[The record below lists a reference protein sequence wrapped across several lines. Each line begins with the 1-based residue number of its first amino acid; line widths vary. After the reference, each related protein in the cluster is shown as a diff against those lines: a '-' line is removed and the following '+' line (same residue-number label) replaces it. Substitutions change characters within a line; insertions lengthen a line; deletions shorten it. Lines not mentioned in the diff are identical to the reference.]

1 MVIGKIQMPTTI
13 RSTDVEVGAID
24 HTLNAIPEE
33 LFFSDREGGEVRP
46 NTVPLPE
53 GAGAWRHGRF
63 MGEEVH
69 VTNAGSELFMLADT
83 TIFGYCLF
91 RFVSTTEDDSTYR
104 IAFQRGNRI
113 ITKERSQVIMANLS
127 DLARNYQGNV
137 APMNLGGQTPAPMAP
152 ATGEGISGSVDSRR
166 LRAEAVSRG
175 YVAGYVMGNAPQL
188 TMSLQNKKD
197 KAGNVISNIVA
208 KESKPSRC
216 LAVLLALPANCVMR
230 NGSMASPSD
239 IQAGAVEYGSTPRDE
254 MVYQAFPV
262 NAAISYI
269 YALGGRLPEYA
280 PFVSDAREQWTPEDI
295 ISGKPEVSFVYVH
308 PTENRSRNS
317 SSQDRFRFNLKTTS
331 GRRSLYTDRNIVCL
345 RALEHVSTKCNTEA
359 EAYELNEMAF
369 GAWRYRKQKD
379 STENALQK
387 AMAACPSQIW
397 NAKYNVNGEVKEG
410 IGSAFFMAGSTV
422 TSESGEEIASRPLT
436 YMPWYPSGDQRPTV
450 PSRVERLVRREFQP
464 ATSDT
469 KERMVTK
476 PVLMKEKPADPLFK
490 TYIRFVDFIESKG
503 FMTREKLFSMGARAS
518 KAKTKSLTLTPEQRT
533 TLEYFMRSE
542 AVDADIQMVRNEAA
556 DRAVLSGR

>member
-1 MVIGKIQMPTTI
+1 MPTTI
-13 RSTDVEVGAID
+13 RREEIEVGEID
-24 HTLNAIPEE
+24 HTLNLIPEE
-33 LFFSDREGGEVRP
+33 LFFSDREEGNVRP

-53 GAGAWRHGRF
+53 GATAWRHARF
-63 MGEEVH
+63 MGENVH
-69 VTNAGSELFMLADT
+69 VTTSGDTVFMLADT

-91 RFVSTTEDDSTYR
+91 RFVSSTEDDSTLR

-113 ITKERSQVIMANLS
+113 ITKERSQVIMANLN
-127 DLARNYQGNV
+127 DLARSYQSGV
-137 APMNLGGQTPAPMAP
+137 APMNLGAQTPQTPMAP
-152 ATGEGISGSVDSRR
+152 ASGEGIAGNVDTRR
-166 LRAEAVSRG
+166 LRAEAMSRG

-197 KAGNVISNIVA
+197 KAGTVISNIVA

-216 LAVLLALPANCVMR
+216 LAVLMALPANCVMR
-230 NGSMASPSD
+230 NGAMASPSD
-239 IQAGAVEYGSTPRDE
+239 IQAGSVDYGTTPRDE
-254 MVYQAFPV
+254 MIYQAFPV

-280 PFVSDAREQWTPEDI
+280 PHVSDAREQWSAEDI
-295 ISGKPEVSFVYVH
+295 ISGKPDVSFVYVH

-317 SSQDRFRFNLKTTS
+317 SGDRFRFNLKTTS

-345 RALEHVSTKCNTEA
+345 RALEHISTKCNTEA
-359 EAYELNEMAF
+359 DAYNLNEVAF

-379 STENALQK
+379 AAENALQK

-397 NAKYNVNGEVKEG
+397 KAQYTVNGETKDG
-410 IGSAFFMAGSTV
+410 IGSAFFMAGSSV
-422 TSESGEEIASRPLT
+422 KSESGEEIAQRPLT

-450 PSRVERLVRREFQP
+450 PSRVERLVNREFQP

-476 PVLMKEKPADPLFK
+476 PVLMKERPTDPLFK
-490 TYIRFVDFIESKG
+490 SYNRFVDFVVEKG
-503 FMTREKLFSMGARAS
+503 FLSREKLYSLGARAS
-518 KAKTKSLTLTPEQRT
+518 KAKAKSLTLTPEQRT
-533 TLEYFMRSE
+533 TFEYFMRSE
-542 AVDADIQMVRNEAA
+542 AVDSDIQSVRNEAA
-556 DRAVLSGR
+556 DRAVLRGQ